1 MVQPNGT
8 GFGRDQSINGGV
20 IMAGYWLKLY
30 TEILDDPKYNRVSDN
45 AKLGMIELM
54 VVAKKVGMDGGL
66 PGINDV
72 AFYTR
77 RTIEW
82 WKPVFDELQ
91 EIEYLVVNNDETT
104 IRKFAER
111 QAPVSD
117 AERMKQTRAKKHKE
131 ETNNNGANTSYEV
144 ATKRNGDS
152 DTDTDIDTEN
162 KELLPEPEL
171 EPCDIDGVPD
181 SWKDKPQR
189 KQFIS
194 LEEKRLGDTISDLLG
209 IKPPLL
215 QGKRDYAASMV
226 TWWKPIR
233 EMLRQVDGDVSKAER
248 TVEKALDKLRGRD
261 YVISSPQGLEKT
273 YISCLVSI
281 RDKGFEPTKQDSDLY
296 DIINR

>member
-1 MVQPNGT
+1 MKKTWIKVKRGFLQPEHRTKMGIRVWLYLFIIDQADWETGT
-8 GFGRDQSINGGV
+8 VLEWKDKDASDEMQMPLSTLRQQRQELEDLGYISCLQCGYKQTITIMKWIDPRSYEGKEINN
-20 IMAGYWLKLY
+20 
-30 TEILDDPKYNRVSDN
+30 PK
-45 AKLGMIELM
+45 G
-54 VVAKKVGMDGGL
+54 
-66 PGINDV
+66 
-72 AFYTR
+72 
-77 RTIEW
+77 
-82 WKPVFDELQ
+82 
-91 EIEYLVVNNDETT
+91 EIESNNENYNEGNETSVPLHRT
-104 IRKFAER
+104 HI
-111 QAPVSD
+111 S
-117 AERMKQTRAKKHKE
+117 HNHISH
-131 ETNNNGANTSYEV
+131 NNNT
-144 ATKRNGDS
+144 
-152 DTDTDIDTEN
+152 II
-162 KELLPEPEL
+162 PEPEL

-215 QGKRDYAASMV
+215 QGKKDYAASMV

-281 RDKGFEPTKQDSDLY
+281 QDKGFEPTKQDSDLY